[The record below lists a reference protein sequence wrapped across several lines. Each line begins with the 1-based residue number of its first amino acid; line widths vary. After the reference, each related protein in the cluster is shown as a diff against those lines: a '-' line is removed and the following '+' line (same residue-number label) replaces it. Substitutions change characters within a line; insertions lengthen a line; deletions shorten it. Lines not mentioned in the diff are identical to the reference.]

1 MEKKVT
7 KKDTKLQIGR
17 FIKARMLDKGLNIE
31 DLAKKAC
38 VKEPAVRRWFRGETS
53 PDLDTL
59 LLVAKALDTTVD
71 EILNAECQP
80 IENTAESRLAGRIT
94 SLGGRTGAVMCT
106 MMGAVMAF
114 EVLFCLCTIGML
126 FGTSVTQLSGFAVWA
141 IVAALWALGG
151 VYLMIS
157 GLKSLNEFE

>member
-17 FIKARMLDKGLNIE
+17 FIKARMLDKGLSIE
-31 DLAKKAC
+31 DLAKKTC

-59 LLVAKALDTTVD
+59 PLVAKALNTSVD
-71 EILNAECQP
+71 EILNAERQP
-80 IENTAESRLAGRIT
+80 IENAAESRLTGKIA
-94 SLGGRTGAVMCT
+94 SLGGKTGAVMCT
-106 MMGAVMAF
+106 MMGAVMAS
-114 EVLFCLCTIGML
+114 EILFCLCTIGML
-126 FGTSVTQLSGFAVWA
+126 FRTSITQLSGFPVWA
-141 IVAALWALGG
+141 IVAALWAIGG
-151 VYLMIS
+151 IYLMIS